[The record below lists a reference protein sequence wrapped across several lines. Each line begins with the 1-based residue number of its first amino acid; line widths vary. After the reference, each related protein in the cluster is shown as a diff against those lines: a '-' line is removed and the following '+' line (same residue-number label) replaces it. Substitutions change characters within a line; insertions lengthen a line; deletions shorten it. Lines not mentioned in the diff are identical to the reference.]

1 MGGLGPA
8 RARGESPVC
17 YTRISSNTRISCT
30 PSGGNTPSRS
40 PQQPATAVQSRN
52 SLQQQCKAPCPCVR
66 RDARAGAAQ
75 RCRYVCAAV
84 VLGILGYVTVMLH
97 NRYIRVCIRVCNGR
111 RTNPWGADLRLE
123 ISNLEIASCE
133 VVFEPQRCLLVLVE
147 PTHNILLLLVIWW
160 HQQGRSQ
167 VVMQHRA
174 PTPRQQHQ
182 HSKEG

>member
-1 MGGLGPA
+1 VLYTYFQQYTYFLHAIGRQHPLEKPA
-8 RARGESPVC
+8 TAC
-17 YTRISSNTRISCT
+17 NSSAK
-30 PSGGNTPSRS
+30 
-40 PQQPATAVQSRN
+40 PQQPATAVQSPMSVR
-52 SLQQQCKAPCPCVR
+52 APGRESRCCPKV
-66 RDARAGAAQ
+66 Q
-75 RCRYVCAAV
+75 VCLRSGG
-84 VLGILGYVTVMLH
+84 LGD
-97 NRYIRVCIRVCNGR
+97 IRVCNGR

-147 PTHNILLLLVIWW
+147 PTHNILLLLVIWG